1 MNTAAEDSSPFRNKR
16 KSRPGDAMNYIRNK
30 NYGPRIPQN
39 AVVSGARS
47 YFHVYLSESVQLNV
61 LITGNIL
68 TGLAQKCKDTQSGKE
83 DSHEDILDNSRS
95 VLHIL
100 QE

>member
-1 MNTAAEDSSPFRNKR
+1 MNTAAEHSSPFRNKR
-16 KSRPGDAMNYIRNK
+16 KSRPGDAMNFIRNK

-39 AVVSGARS
+39 AVVSGASS
-47 YFHVYLSESVQLNV
+47 YFHVYLFESVQLNV

-68 TGLAQKCKDTQSGKE
+68 TGLAQKRKDTQSGKE
-83 DSHEDILDNSRS
+83 DSHEDIFNKVAS
-95 VLHIL
+95 VLRIL